1 METLPRPIIREGN
14 GDIVSIGELPE
25 ALQQERNPG
34 LEAGE
39 DVVPEVEPLLER
51 VDVVDDDAGR
61 AAPGLGNH
69 GEDAREGERG
79 GDVALLLDALE
90 GARGE
95 ERQHEREGGDEQLGQ
110 REDDGDLL
118 EDDRRRAERRQERHV
133 LPPDVVRVVD
143 EQVGEPVVEAPPVD
157 GLEMDGVGASGD
169 LERELL
175 ALGAVEEVYLLLRL
189 RLPRHDDL
197 HPRPGLPGGRLRRRR
212 RARAESPKRTARG
225 DASSVVGFIDRGEAA
240 TV

>member
-1 METLPRPIIREGN
+1 M
-14 GDIVSIGELPE
+14 
-25 ALQQERNPG
+25 
-34 LEAGE
+34 
-39 DVVPEVEPLLER
+39 
-51 VDVVDDDAGR
+51 DVVDDDAGR

-143 EQVGEPVVEAPPVD
+143 EQVGEPVVEAPARRRRRRKRISESGDSTKPARRRRRRRTGSVPPVD